1 MRWRAQI
8 FYWNEGAV
16 SGVLCK
22 NIFVADLLGSQN
34 LFKILETSLIVE
46 NSENVV
52 KRGCFLKILGWRAQI
67 FYWNEGAVSGVLREN
82 IFVADLLGTP
92 YLFELLQS
100 SLTFKNSKMW

>member
-8 FYWNEGAV
+8 FYRNEGAV

-52 KRGCFLKILGWRAQI
+52 KSGCFEKCLLWRAPI
-67 FYWNEGAVSGVLREN
+67 FFKMKEGYTVSCVKIS
-82 IFVADLLGTP
+82 IFC
-92 YLFELLQS
+92 
-100 SLTFKNSKMW
+100 